1 MDALSTLVSPHDPAN
16 LLLFCVRTV
25 IVLAFGIACVRIA
38 GRTTFSQLSPL
49 DIVVAVAA
57 GSNLSRAMTGSTPF
71 LPSLGATLLLVA
83 LHRTLAFAASR
94 WRPLSILMKG
104 RAVVVV
110 RDGVADE
117 AMLKRHRIGLD
128 DLHEAIRLGGAGSLS
143 QVALAVL
150 EDGGRISV
158 VKREGRAGA
167 QPAHPQA

>member
-1 MDALSTLVSPHDPAN
+1 MNALATLVSPHDGAN

-25 IVLAFGIACVRIA
+25 IAVAVGIACVRIA

-71 LPSLGATLLLVA
+71 LPALGATLLLVA
-83 LHRTLAFAASR
+83 LHRALAWLASR
-94 WRPLSILMKG
+94 WRPFGVLLKG

-117 AMLKRHRIGLD
+117 GELKRHRISSD

-150 EDGGRISV
+150 EDGGKISV
-158 VKREGRAGA
+158 IKRGK
-167 QPAHPQA
+167 

>member
-1 MDALSTLVSPHDPAN
+1 MNGLATLVSIHDPAN

-25 IVLAFGIACVRIA
+25 IVLAFGILCIRIA

-83 LHRTLAFAASR
+83 LHRGLAWAATR
-94 WRPLSILMKG
+94 WRPLAFLLKG

-110 RDGVADE
+110 RDGVADPQV
-117 AMLKRHRIGLD
+117 LKRHRISAD

-158 VKREGRAGA
+158 VKRSK
-167 QPAHPQA
+167 PYP